1 MWNPEWE
8 REKGGKSERE
18 RKEQERKI
26 KGVVQVQVREKE
38 RDERLWYGE
47 KSAASGET
55 VAAMQTLN
63 DVRMEEYFIL
73 NDDTSYIIDSLN
85 IQAF

>member
-1 MWNPEWE
+1 MNECE
-8 REKGGKSERE
+8 RERGRGKSERE
-18 RKEQERKI
+18 RTEQEREI
-26 KGVVQVQVREKE
+26 KGVVQVRERE
-38 RDERLWYGE
+38 RDERLRYGE

-55 VAAMQTLN
+55 VAAIQTLN

-73 NDDTSYIIDSLN
+73 TDDTSYIIDSLN

>member
-1 MWNPEWE
+1 MKEKERKVE
-8 REKGGKSERE
+8 REKKVCVS
-18 RKEQERKI
+18 
-26 KGVVQVQVREKE
+26 VQVRERERE

-73 NDDTSYIIDSLN
+73 TDDTSYIIDSLN